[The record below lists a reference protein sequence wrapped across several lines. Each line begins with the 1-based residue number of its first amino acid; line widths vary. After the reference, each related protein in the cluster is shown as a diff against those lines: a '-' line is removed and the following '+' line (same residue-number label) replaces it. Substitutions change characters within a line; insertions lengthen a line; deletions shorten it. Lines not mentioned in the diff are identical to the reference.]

1 MRILDLTRSQY
12 FNNMCG
18 PMDWSNAAGSA
29 VAGVFNLISNRQNNR
44 ANAKLAA
51 QQNEWNVEQWNR
63 EADFTREMWNATNEY
78 NDPSAQMD
86 RLTSAGL
93 SPWAAAQ
100 VMGAGDATG
109 VSTPASQG
117 AVGYA
122 NEAMNFDFIGE
133 AAQQAFRQ
141 YIEHRNFQA
150 DMEKKEKENALLD
163 EQLAQ
168 QKIKTAV
175 DQQFG
180 LSLAQSQLDNSLLD
194 QHNKRYGAALS
205 LQQLGHNA
213 SMFQLAEEYQRRQN
227 TMLDRTITEQEIKND
242 MLEIQ
247 KAAEDLKLKNLP
259 AQLAA
264 ELAVDRANA
273 FAAYQSGKLSIQQA
287 KESFER
293 TAKTK
298 LEAAG
303 VRHSNTLA
311 KRLANYQVH
320 EARSRAYAAEND
332 RYGKYVGF
340 GRGLGNYLRDLYDSA
355 RGRATANSAYR
366 HDVWKQ
372 QFMDKLKYN
381 AVYGH
386 P

>member
-1 MRILDLTRSQY
+1 MQIPDLTRSQY
-12 FNNMCG
+12 FHNMCG

-29 VAGVFNLISNRQNNR
+29 VAGVFNLISNRQNNK

-117 AVGYA
+117 AAGYA

-133 AAQQAFRQ
+133 AAQHAFRQ
-141 YIEHRNFQA
+141 YIEQRNFQA

-213 SMFQLAEEYQRRQN
+213 SMFQLAEDFERRKN
-227 TMLDRTITEQEIKND
+227 TMLDRQITEQEIKND

-273 FAAYQSGKLSIQQA
+273 FAAYQSGNLSIQQA

-298 LEAAG
+298 LESAG
-303 VRHSNTLA
+303 IEHANKLAVEIGNFDYYRRKREDEAESYQHDWSYGSLGRRVYTYLGHQLSTLNPF
-311 KRLANYQVH
+311 KFKF
-320 EARSRAYAAEND
+320 
-332 RYGKYVGF
+332 GK
-340 GRGLGNYLRDLYDSA
+340 
-355 RGRATANSAYR
+355 
-366 HDVWKQ
+366 
-372 QFMDKLKYN
+372 
-381 AVYGH
+381 
-386 P
+386 